1 MNLYENNYNDLDW
14 GTMNILKG
22 SSEGK
27 MTKLSFKRDEPL
39 KIELD
44 EFISAVKNNSEFSVD
59 GREGLK
65 SLSFALEMIN
75 SANKME

>member
-1 MNLYENNYNDLDW
+1 MFNDY
-14 GTMNILKG
+14 TLKD
-22 SSEGK
+22 
-27 MTKLSFKRDEPL
+27 LLPL
-39 KIELD
+39 IELD